1 MKQEKLDTNRQY
13 KFAGEGLGVPGL
25 PHTLSMAEA
34 AALGVLDVLL
44 EAIDNGTYQLIEQ
57 PTEA

>member
-1 MKQEKLDTNRQY
+1 LDTNQQY

-25 PHTLSMAEA
+25 PHTISTAEA